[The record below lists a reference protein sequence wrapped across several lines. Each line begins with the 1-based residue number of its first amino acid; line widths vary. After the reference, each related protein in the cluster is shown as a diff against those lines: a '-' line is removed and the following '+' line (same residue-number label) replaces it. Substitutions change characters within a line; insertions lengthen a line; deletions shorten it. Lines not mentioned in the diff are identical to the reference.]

1 MGGMKRIER
10 HLLALALCAAVPFA
24 AAEEV
29 AISADRVNLRA
40 APVPDAEVV
49 GQASYGER
57 LVLHGSLADPWVAV
71 SVPES
76 VDLWVSSELL
86 DGDTVRVNRANL
98 RAGAGV
104 NHAIVGRVERGE
116 KLVVRGRAGEWT
128 RIAPPQIPEVSVY
141 VTNLYVKAWAPPPPP
156 PPPVAAEP
164 APPAAPPPA
173 PPPTVAP
180 AAVSAPPPPSTPSEE
195 PAPAPGMADEVATL
209 APERPVAPAAAP
221 AGGLASDKGRHTV
234 LPSPPANDPTVGPA
248 AIPASKLREGVVQA
262 EPGAY
267 SGTLARSPVFGAH
280 PAKFRLVH
288 FDAKGVPETVCYVY
302 GNSRQLDSMKGDALT
317 VSGAVYWFKSSSMP
331 VVFAQEIL
339 RATAR

>member
-1 MGGMKRIER
+1 MKRIER
-10 HLLALALCAAVPFA
+10 HLLSLALCAALPFA
-24 AAEEV
+24 VAEEV
-29 AISADRVNLRA
+29 VISADRVNLRA

-57 LVLHGSLADPWVAV
+57 LALHGSLSDPWVAV
-71 SVPES
+71 SVPEA

-98 RAGAGV
+98 RSGAGV

-116 KLVVRGRAGEWT
+116 KLVVRGRTGEWT
-128 RIAPPQIPEVSVY
+128 RIAPPQIPAVSVY
-141 VTNLYVKAWAPPPPP
+141 VTNLYVKAWTPPPPAAEPVPP
-156 PPPVAAEP
+156 PPPVAEP
-164 APPAAPPPA
+164 APPPPPV
-173 PPPTVAP
+173 TP
-180 AAVSAPPPPSTPSEE
+180 AAVSAPRPPSPPSED

-209 APERPVAPAAAP
+209 APERPVAPASAP
-221 AGGLASDKGRHTV
+221 SGGLASDKGRHTI
-234 LPSPPANDPTVGPA
+234 LSSPPANDPPVGPA

-288 FDAKGVPETVCYVY
+288 FDANGTPTTVCYVY

-317 VSGAVYWFKSSSMP
+317 VSGAVYWFKGSSMP

-339 RATAR
+339 RATAK